1 MGWFKDHFGKRM
13 KGKEEAPASNAYLSE
28 KEAKAAPAA
37 APAAAAAAPAAAPA
51 KAGHVEYKAA
61 ELPQGADALIP
72 SPPGGKIKVAIYW
85 CAGCGGCDVS
95 ILDTNET
102 VLSIGQMADIVMWPI
117 AVDGKEKDIEAME
130 DGEITVSIINGAI
143 RNTENAHMA
152 KLLRKKS
159 KLVVAYGSCAVF
171 GGTPSLANLVGG
183 GADEILD
190 YVYRKTP
197 TSANFHADCGC
208 DTVPVTSFEAPEGTL
223 TLPVV
228 YDTVKSL
235 DQVID
240 VDYYIPGCP
249 PLYESISHL
258 VKALVDFVYS
268 GVALPPKGTEIGV
281 TEKCLCDECP
291 RVKNYERIT
300 DIKEPYQVNI
310 DPEKCLMDQGILCL
324 GPATVGGCNARCTR
338 VGQPCRGCYGPTQFV
353 TEHGASALSA
363 IASLFPVLD
372 EDPTMDEEKVIEI
385 MKSIKD
391 PLGYFYAYTVGK
403 SLINRSVV
411 EEN

>member
-1 MGWFKDHFGKRM
+1 
-13 KGKEEAPASNAYLSE
+13 
-28 KEAKAAPAA
+28 
-37 APAAAAAAPAAAPA
+37 
-51 KAGHVEYKAA
+51 
-61 ELPQGADALIP
+61 
-72 SPPGGKIKVAIYW
+72 
-85 CAGCGGCDVS
+85 
-95 ILDTNET
+95 
-102 VLSIGQMADIVMWPI
+102 
-117 AVDGKEKDIEAME
+117 ME

-143 RNTENAHMA
+143 RNTENAHMV